1 MKRGSVIV
9 PDDLLT
15 AQEAADY
22 LKLKKSTVYEM
33 IKRGEIPSAKIGK
46 QLRINRAD
54 LEALLPGG
62 GAQAAPRREAHTQ
75 KPPLVN
81 GEGGHG
87 SVVLCGQDASLDL
100 ISNHVTGSQGNKAVV
115 LRSHAGSYNSLTM
128 LYHGKVDIATALLW
142 HEKTGSYNRPY
153 IETLLPG
160 LPTVAVRLFGR
171 TAGIYVQRGNPK
183 GIRGLGDLRRPDVK
197 LVNRERGSGQRVLL
211 DEKLKAMG
219 LAPREVNGYR
229 NEQTASLTVA
239 TAVARGE
246 GDMGLGAESAC
257 RQVSGVD
264 FIPLQKEWCDM
275 VFLAER
281 EREPAF
287 QAILDY
293 VLSETFARDLSQS
306 AGYDLSQTGKV
317 FRL

>member
-1 MKRGSVIV
+1 M

-54 LEALLPGG
+54 LEALLPGNNT
-62 GAQAAPRREAHTQ
+62 QVPVRRENHAA
-75 KPPLVN
+75 KPHLPQN
-81 GEGGHG
+81 EGGHG
-87 SVVLCGQDASLDL
+87 GVVLCGQDSSLDL
-100 ISNHVTGSQGNKAVV
+100 ISNHVTGSPGNKAVV

-128 LYHGKVDIATALLW
+128 LYHGKVDIATAILW
-142 HEKTGSYNRPY
+142 HEKSGSYNRPY

-171 TAGIYVQRGNPK
+171 TAGIYVKKGNPK
-183 GIRGLGDLRRPDVK
+183 GICGLRDLRRPDVK
-197 LVNRERGSGQRVLL
+197 LVNRERGSASRVLL
-211 DEKLKAMG
+211 DEKLKVMG
-219 LAPREVNGYR
+219 IPGYTVDGYF

-239 TAVARGE
+239 TAIARGE
-246 GDMGLGAESAC
+246 GDLGLGNQAVSW
-257 RQVSGVD
+257 QVSDVD
-264 FIPLQKEWCDM
+264 FIPLQTEWCDM

-281 EREPAF
+281 EQEPAF
-287 QAILDY
+287 RAVLDY
-293 VLSETFARDLSQS
+293 VLSEAFSRDLSHS

>member
-1 MKRGSVIV
+1 M
-9 PDDLLT
+9 PEDLLT

-54 LEALLPGG
+54 LDAMLPGG
-62 GAQAAPRREAHTQ
+62 GTHAAPARETHTS
-75 KPPLVN
+75 KPHPAF

-87 SVVLCGQDASLDL
+87 GVVLCGQDGSLDL
-100 ISNHVTGSQGNKAVV
+100 ISNHVTGMPGNKAVV

-128 LYHGKVDIATALLW
+128 LYHGKVDIATAILW
-142 HEKTGSYNRPY
+142 HEKSGTYNRPY

-171 TAGIYVQRGNPK
+171 IVGIYVQKGNPK
-183 GIRGLGDLRRPDVK
+183 GIRGLSDLRRQDVK
-197 LVNRERGSGQRVLL
+197 LVNRERGSGSRVLL

-219 LAPREVNGYR
+219 LSGREVNGYL
-229 NEQTASLTVA
+229 NEQTTSLTVA
-239 TAVARGE
+239 SAIARGE
-246 GDMGLGAESAC
+246 GDMGLGNQAVSW
-257 RQVSGVD
+257 QVSDVD
-264 FIPLQKEWCDM
+264 FIPLQTEWCDM

-287 QAILDY
+287 QAVLDY
-293 VLSETFARDLSQS
+293 VLSETFARDLSHS

>member
-1 MKRGSVIV
+1 M
-9 PDDLLT
+9 PEDLLT

-62 GAQAAPRREAHTQ
+62 GTHAAPAREPYPS
-75 KPPLVN
+75 KPPLTA
-81 GEGGHG
+81 GGHG
-87 SVVLCGQDASLDL
+87 GIVLCGQDGSLDL

-128 LYHGKVDIATALLW
+128 LYHGKVDIATAILW
-142 HEKTGSYNRPY
+142 HEKTGTYNRPY

-160 LPTVAVRLFGR
+160 LSTVSVRLFGR
-171 TAGIYVQRGNPK
+171 TVGIYVPKGNPK
-183 GIRGLGDLRRPDVK
+183 GICSLNDLRRGDVQ
-197 LVNRERGSGQRVLL
+197 LVNRERGSAARVLL

-219 LAPREVNGYR
+219 LPAAQVSGYL
-229 NEQTASLTVA
+229 NEQTNPLTVA
-239 TAVARGE
+239 AAVARGE
-246 GDMGLGAESAC
+246 GDMGLGNQAAC
-257 RQVSGVD
+257 WQVPEVE
-264 FIPLQKEWCDM
+264 FIPLQTEWCDM

-281 EREPAF
+281 EREAAF
-287 QAILDY
+287 QAVLDY
-293 VLSETFARDLSQS
+293 VLSDAFTRDLSHS

>member
-1 MKRGSVIV
+1 MS
-9 PDDLLT
+9 DDLLT

-62 GAQAAPRREAHTQ
+62 GSHAAPRREEHEP
-75 KPPLVN
+75 KPPRPDR
-81 GEGGHG
+81 EGHG

-100 ISNHVTGSQGNKAVV
+100 IADRVTGTQGNQAVV
-115 LRSHAGSYNSLTM
+115 LRSQAGSYNSLTM
-128 LYHGKVDIATALLW
+128 LYHGKVDLAAAMLW
-142 HEKTGSYNRPY
+142 HERTGSYNRPY

-171 TAGIYVQRGNPK
+171 TAGIFVRRGNPK
-183 GIRGLGDLRRPDVK
+183 GILGLGDLRRRDVT
-197 LVNRERGSGQRVLL
+197 LVNRERGSEARVLL

-219 LAPREVNGYR
+219 LAQSAVKGYW
-229 NEQTASLTVA
+229 NEQTTPLTA
-239 TAVARGE
+239 AAAVAREE
-246 GDMGLGAESAC
+246 GDMALGCQSAAA
-257 RQVSGVD
+257 QVSGVD
-264 FIPLQKEWCDM
+264 FIPLQTEWCDM
-275 VFLAER
+275 VFPARR
-281 EREPAF
+281 EGEPAF

-293 VLSETFARDLSQS
+293 VLSEAFARDLSQS

>member
-1 MKRGSVIV
+1 MS
-9 PDDLLT
+9 DDLLT

-62 GAQAAPRREAHTQ
+62 GHAVPQRE
-75 KPPLVN
+75 KPPVKPPRPSH
-81 GEGGHG
+81 EGSGH
-87 SVVLCGQDASLDL
+87 SSIVLCGQDASLDL
-100 ISNHVTGSQGNKAVV
+100 IANHVTGIQGNKAVV

-128 LYHGKVDIATALLW
+128 LYHGKVDVAAAMLW
-142 HEKTGSYNRPY
+142 HEKTASYNRPY
-153 IETLLPG
+153 VETLLPG
-160 LPTVAVRLFGR
+160 MPTVAVRLFGR
-171 TAGIYVQRGNPK
+171 PVGIFVRQSNPK
-183 GIRGLGDLRRPDVK
+183 GIFGLGDLRRRDVT
-197 LVNRERGSGQRVLL
+197 LVNRERGSEARVLL

-219 LAPREVNGYR
+219 LAQSAVRGYG
-229 NEQTASLTVA
+229 NEQTTPLTA
-239 TAVARGE
+239 AAAVARGE
-246 GDMGLGAESAC
+246 GDMAVGDEASG

-264 FIPLQKEWCDM
+264 FLPLQTEWCDM

-281 EREPAF
+281 EQEPAF

-293 VLSETFARDLSQS
+293 VLSESFARDLSQS
-306 AGYDLSQTGKV
+306 AGYDLSQTGRV

>member
-1 MKRGSVIV
+1 M
-9 PDDLLT
+9 T

-54 LEALLPGG
+54 LDALLPGG
-62 GAQAAPRREAHTQ
+62 GAHTAPRRESHMS
-75 KPPLVN
+75 KPSLN
-81 GEGGHG
+81 GEGGRG
-87 SVVLCGQDASLDL
+87 EVVLCGQDGSLDL
-100 ISNHVTGSQGNKAVV
+100 ISNYVTGSQGNKAVV

-128 LYHGKVDIATALLW
+128 LYHGKVDIATAILW
-142 HEKTGSYNRPY
+142 HEKTGTYNRPY

-160 LPTVAVRLFGR
+160 LPTIAVRLFGR
-171 TAGIYVQRGNPK
+171 TVGIYVRKGNPK
-183 GIRGLGDLRRPDVK
+183 GIQGLNDLCRQDIR
-197 LVNRERGSGQRVLL
+197 LVNRERGSGARVLL

-219 LAPREVNGYR
+219 LPGQEINGYS
-229 NEQTASLTVA
+229 NEQTAALTVA
-239 TAVARGE
+239 SAIARGE
-246 GDMGLGAESAC
+246 GDFGLGDQAVSW
-257 RQVSGVD
+257 QVPDVD
-264 FIPLQKEWCDM
+264 FIPLQTEWCDM

-293 VLSETFARDLSQS
+293 VFSETFSRDLSHS
-306 AGYDLSQTGKV
+306 VGYDLSQTGKV

>member
-1 MKRGSVIV
+1 M

-62 GAQAAPRREAHTQ
+62 GAPAAPRRETHAQ
-75 KPPLVN
+75 KPPLLT

-100 ISNHVTGSQGNKAVV
+100 ISNHVTGSPGNKAVV

-128 LYHGKVDIATALLW
+128 LYHGKVDLAAALLW

-160 LPTVAVRLFGR
+160 VPTVAVRLFGR

-183 GIRGLGDLRRPDVK
+183 SIRGLGDLRRPEVK
-197 LVNRERGSGQRVLL
+197 LVNRERGSGERVLL

-229 NEQTASLTVA
+229 NEQTASMTVA
-239 TAVARGE
+239 AAVARGE